1 MNILFITRLYP
12 SDQYDNQQT
21 GMGHYLCREWLKAG
35 HDVRVVHE
43 DMRYHK
49 RWSALERELPDTR
62 QFTLEGVPV
71 SFIKINRPLPGY
83 RYLPNRE
90 ARKAVRYILSQTKE
104 QGFEPDVIFA
114 FFCYDQWKVM
124 DLLRPHFDCPIIP
137 IFHNCD
143 VKFSQKKVGK
153 ILDESPCA
161 GGVSRLI
168 LGKMAQ
174 ARPEAKTF
182 MCYGG
187 APNDVGA
194 YYQGEKH
201 NGVFTIVYAGML
213 IPLKKVD
220 ITLRAL
226 ATLKDTRD
234 FRFEIYGDGE
244 EEENLRSLTAELGL
258 EDRVSFMGRV
268 KRDAVIAAMGRADC
282 FAMASSPE
290 TFGLTYLEAMA
301 CGCYTIGSRGEGID
315 GVLVDGENGVLV
327 TPGSV
332 EEMAAA
338 LDRYFTDREAVTAM
352 QRRAVETANGLTE
365 EKVAQ
370 MLLDDVRDSL

>member
-1 MNILFITRLYP
+1 
-12 SDQYDNQQT
+12 
-21 GMGHYLCREWLKAG
+21 MGHYLCREWLKAG

-161 GGVSRLI
+161 GGVSRRI

-226 ATLKDTRD
+226 A
-234 FRFEIYGDGE
+234 
-244 EEENLRSLTAELGL
+244 
-258 EDRVSFMGRV
+258 
-268 KRDAVIAAMGRADC
+268 
-282 FAMASSPE
+282 
-290 TFGLTYLEAMA
+290 
-301 CGCYTIGSRGEGID
+301 
-315 GVLVDGENGVLV
+315 
-327 TPGSV
+327 
-332 EEMAAA
+332 
-338 LDRYFTDREAVTAM
+338 
-352 QRRAVETANGLTE
+352 
-365 EKVAQ
+365 
-370 MLLDDVRDSL
+370 